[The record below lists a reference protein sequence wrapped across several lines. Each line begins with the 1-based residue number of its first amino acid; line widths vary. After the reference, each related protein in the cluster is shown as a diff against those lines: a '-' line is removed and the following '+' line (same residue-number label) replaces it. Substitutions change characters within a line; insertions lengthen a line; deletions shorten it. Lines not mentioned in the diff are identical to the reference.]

1 MQDSHLRQIIA
12 WRLTKRRRVRVSLLA
27 GAIVLF
33 LLYTPYIFGGYVR
46 WAAFPLLSF
55 FTDIPHCPRCDHL
68 ALHSP
73 LLEWLLISIPMYWLC
88 LAVARWQ
95 RKQRLKV
102 YLS

>member
-1 MQDSHLRQIIA
+1 MLF
-12 WRLTKRRRVRVSLLA
+12 
-27 GAIVLF
+27 VL
-33 LLYTPYIFGGYVR
+33 YAPYIVGGYVR

-73 LLEWLLISIPMYWLC
+73 LLEWLLVSIPMYWLC

-95 RKQRLKV
+95 RRKRLKDH
-102 YLS
+102 LAQNS